1 MQKYFIFSEVGG
13 GGGGCGGGGGD
24 VRSVCVAELTS
35 GYSEQW

>member
-1 MQKYFIFSEVGG
+1 MQKFFIFSEVGG
-13 GGGGCGGGGGD
+13 GGGGGD

>member
-1 MQKYFIFSEVGG
+1 MQKFFIFSEVGG
-13 GGGGCGGGGGD
+13 GGGGGGGGVD